1 MADKILLITQAR
13 MASTR
18 LPGKIAKQ
26 IKGKSLL
33 EIHLNRLKQC
43 RNVSNIIVATTD
55 TPSDDFI
62 AESVKSWG
70 FSFFRG
76 SENDV
81 LSRYYHAALPYAPK
95 WIVRVT
101 SDCPLI
107 DPALVD
113 EIITFTRENLL
124 DYGSNV
130 LVERF
135 PDGQDVEVLA
145 FNTLERA
152 YRSATKNSDREHVT
166 PYIRNNADGRG
177 ENLFRAANFPSP
189 EDFSHVRMTV
199 DEAADFEMMKRL
211 IEAMGTEK
219 SWLEYTHYILANDL
233 FKLNE
238 GIVRNEGMAKS
249 LKENSL

>member
-1 MADKILLITQAR
+1 MADQILLITQAR

-18 LPGKIAKQ
+18 FPGKIAKQ
-26 IKGKSLL
+26 IQGKSLL

-43 RNVSNIIVATTD
+43 KKVSNIIVATTD
-55 TPSDDFI
+55 TPSDDFT
-62 AESVKSWG
+62 AKSVESWG
-70 FSFFRG
+70 FDVFRG

-81 LSRYYHAALPYAPK
+81 LSRYYQAALPYAPQ

-113 EIITFTRENLL
+113 EIITFAQENHL

-135 PDGQDVEVLA
+135 PDGQDAEVIT
-145 FNTLERA
+145 FNTLEKA
-152 YRSATKNSDREHVT
+152 YQSATKKSDREHVT
-166 PYIRNNADGRG
+166 PYIRNNADGQG
-177 ENLFRAANFPSP
+177 ENLFRAANYPSP

-199 DEAADFEMMKRL
+199 DEAADFELIERL
-211 IEAMGTEK
+211 IEALGTEK
-219 SWLEYTHYILANDL
+219 SWLEYTHYLLANNL
-233 FKLNE
+233 FKINE
-238 GIVRNEGMAKS
+238 SITRNEGLAKS
-249 LKENSL
+249 LKED